1 MRVALSGGIASGK
14 TTVSNALATYDV
26 PIIDTDVIARE
37 VVVPGSK
44 GLKQVVDRF
53 GQTVLDASGQLNRL
67 QLRELIFSNENARR
81 DLESILH
88 PLIRAETQAQLE
100 NLQTKGTL
108 YCVVVIPLLV
118 ETGQQSEYDHVII
131 VDVEPSV
138 QLKRIM
144 KRDDCSREH
153 AESIVAS
160 QATRAERLAVAD
172 ELILNS
178 STEKAMDLQVK
189 KLHKHLTLLARKR
202 KYSNNNWRPANCDTP
217 H

>member
-1 MRVALSGGIASGK
+1 MMRVALSGGIASGK
-14 TTVSNALATYDV
+14 TTVSNALAAFNV
-26 PIIDTDVIARE
+26 PIIDTDIIARE

-67 QLRELIFSNENARR
+67 RLRELVFSDENARK
-81 DLESILH
+81 DLEAILH

-100 NLQTKGTL
+100 KLQKKGTL
-108 YCVVVIPLLV
+108 YCVVAIPLLV
-118 ETGQQSEYDHVII
+118 ETGQHTEYDQVVI

-178 STEKAMDLQVK
+178 STEKAMHLQVK
-189 KLHKHLTLLARKR
+189 KLHEHLTLLARKDD
-202 KYSNNNWRPANCDTP
+202 YSKRQQAP